1 MSGGLAP
8 TSFKGFAESLGV
20 TPATCGSTWSTD
32 TGNSS
37 GPPAIVPSFV
47 AVLVTS
53 TVSQTGSVVS
63 GTVSEIVVV
72 STNPGYLNDPG
83 DPGFGTVVAI
93 LCHS

>member
-1 MSGGLAP
+1 
-8 TSFKGFAESLGV
+8 
-20 TPATCGSTWSTD
+20 
-32 TGNSS
+32 
-37 GPPAIVPSFV
+37 VPSYV

-53 TVSQTGSVVS
+53 SVSQSGSVVS

-93 LCHS
+93 LCPG

>member
-1 MSGGLAP
+1 MAP
-8 TSFKGFAESLGV
+8 ARSY
-20 TPATCGSTWSTD
+20 PSTD

-37 GPPAIVPSFV
+37 GPPATVPPYV

-53 TVSQTGSVVS
+53 SVSQLGSVAA

-83 DPGFGTVVAI
+83 GSGVRDGGRDP
-93 LCHS
+93 LS